1 MSYIKPILFLDIDGV
16 LATHKQYMMNRKKF
30 QDKNSIAKELNI
42 LYPFDPKCVKVFNE
56 ILDATDADIV
66 LSSDWKLH
74 YSLEDIDKIFKFNGV
89 NKSPIDTTVNED
101 ASMSNM
107 TMNRAFQIGEYVTRK
122 NITNYVV
129 IDDLNVGKYMVITN
143 EEDKFFLTDDF
154 EGIKKVG
161 LKDKIIKKLNNG

>member
-1 MSYIKPILFLDIDGV
+1 MKVIFLDIDGV

-42 LYPFDPKCVKVFNE
+42 PYPFDPKCVKVFNQ

-74 YSLEDIDKIFKFNGV
+74 FSLEDIDKIFKFNGV

-101 ASMSNM
+101 ASMSNQ
-107 TMNRAFQIGEYVTRK
+107 TMNRTFQIGEYVTRN

-161 LKDKIIKKLNNG
+161 LKDKIIKKLNKI

>member
-1 MSYIKPILFLDIDGV
+1 MKITFLDIDGV

-30 QDKNSIAKELNI
+30 WDKNPLAKEI
-42 LYPFDPKCVKVFNE
+42 KIPYPFDPKCVKIFNE
-56 ILDATDADIV
+56 ILDATGADIV
-66 LSSDWKLH
+66 LSSDWREH
-74 YSLEDIDKIFKFNGV
+74 FSLEDLDKIFKFNGV
-89 NKSPIDTTVNED
+89 NKSPIDITISEL
-101 ASMSNM
+101 ASFGNL
-107 TMNRAFQIGEYVTRK
+107 TMNRAYQIGKYITD
-122 NITNYVV
+122 NDITNYVV

>member
-1 MSYIKPILFLDIDGV
+1 MNKAILFLDLDGV
-16 LATHKQYMMNRKKF
+16 LATHKQYMMNQKKF
-30 QDKNSIAKELNI
+30 QDKNLIAKDLRI
-42 LYPFDPKCVKVFNE
+42 PYPFDPKCVKVFNE

-74 YSLEDIDKIFKFNGV
+74 FSLDNIDKIFKFNGV

-101 ASMSNM
+101 ASMSNQ
-107 TMNRAFQIGEYVTRK
+107 TMNRAFQIGEYVTRN

-143 EEDKFFLTDDF
+143 EENKFVLTNDF
-154 EGIKKVG
+154 EGIKQLGIKN
-161 LKDKIIKKLNNG
+161 KIINILNNG

>member
-1 MSYIKPILFLDIDGV
+1 MKIIFLDIDGV
-16 LATHKQYMMNRKKF
+16 LATHKQYMMNKKKF
-30 QDKNSIAKELNI
+30 WDKNPVAKELKI
-42 LYPFDPKCVKVFNE
+42 PYPFDPKCVKVFNE
-56 ILDATDADIV
+56 ILDVTGADIV
-66 LSSDWKLH
+66 LSSDWREH
-74 YSLEDIDKIFKFNGV
+74 FSLEDIDKIFKFNGV
-89 NKSPIDTTVNED
+89 NKSPVDITISEL
-101 ASMSNM
+101 ASFGNQ
-107 TMNRAFQIGEYVTRK
+107 TMNRAFQIGEYVTRN

>member
-1 MSYIKPILFLDIDGV
+1 MSKATLFLDIDGV

-42 LYPFDPKCVKVFNE
+42 SYPFDPKCVKVFNE

-74 YSLEDIDKIFKFNGV
+74 FSLEDIDKIFKFNGV

-101 ASMSNM
+101 ASMSNQ

-161 LKDKIIKKLNNG
+161 LKDKIIKKLNKI

>member
-1 MSYIKPILFLDIDGV
+1 MKTIFLDIDGV
-16 LATHKQYMMNRKKF
+16 LATHKQYMMNQKKF
-30 QDKNSIAKELNI
+30 WDKNDIAKEI
-42 LYPFDPKCVKVFNE
+42 KIPYPFDPKCVKVFNE

-74 YSLEDIDKIFKFNGV
+74 FSLDDIDKIFKFNGV

-101 ASMSNM
+101 ASMSNQ
-107 TMNRAFQIGEYVTRK
+107 TMNRAFQIGEYVTRN

-161 LKDKIIKKLNNG
+161 LKDKIIKKLNKI

>member
-1 MSYIKPILFLDIDGV
+1 MSKATLFLDIDGV
-16 LATHKQYMMNRKKF
+16 LATHKQYMMNKKKF
-30 QDKNSIAKELNI
+30 QDKNPVAKELRI
-42 LYPFDPKCVKVFNE
+42 PYPFDPKCVKVFNE
-56 ILDATDADIV
+56 ILDATGADIV
-66 LSSDWKLH
+66 LSSDWREH
-74 YSLEDIDKIFKFNGV
+74 FSLEDIDKIFKFNSV
-89 NKSPIDTTVNED
+89 NKSPVDITISEL
-101 ASMSNM
+101 ASFGNQ
-107 TMNRAFQIGEYVTRK
+107 TMNRAFQIGEYVTRN